1 MAIFSSNNGDYK
13 SKYYGRSKGRS
24 PEYDERTEQFFAEY
38 LTPERIAQQK
48 EQQER
53 QRRKQ
58 AKNRVYYARSKEK
71 KAGGGTAG
79 KHERIKYL
87 MQQLDKGDRD
97 RIRKGIYDD
106 SDTQIELAE
115 KILVDD
121 GMTDEEIS
129 QFKEEN
135 DNLWYKRNA
144 ETLKRRGGLPKP
156 KPPRF

>member
-1 MAIFSSNNGDYK
+1 MSKNKIFSGNAVNPGTTQ
-13 SKYYGRSKGRS
+13 
-24 PEYDERTEQFFAEY
+24 EERMQTFWESY
-38 LTPERIAQQK
+38 LTPERIAKQE
-48 EQQER
+48 EQRER
-53 QRRKQ
+53 QRKKT
-58 AKNRVYYARSKEK
+58 AKNRIYYARSKEK

-115 KILVDD
+115 QILVDD

-135 DNLWYKRNA
+135 DDLWYKRNA

>member
-1 MAIFSSNNGDYK
+1 MAIFSSNNGNYK
-13 SKYYGRSKGRS
+13 SKYYGRSSKGRS
-24 PEYDERTEQFFAEY
+24 PEYDERTEKFFNEY

-58 AKNRVYYARSKEK
+58 AQNKVYYARSKEK
-71 KAGGGTAG
+71 KAGCGTAG

-115 KILVDD
+115 KMLVDQD
-121 GMTDEEIS
+121 VTDDEIS
-129 QFKEEN
+129 MAKEKSEKLY
-135 DNLWYKRNA
+135 NLMNR
-144 ETLKRRGGLPKP
+144 EQIRRRGSLPKP
-156 KPPRF
+156 KNLP

>member
-1 MAIFSSNNGDYK
+1 MSKNKIFSGNAVNPGTTQ
-13 SKYYGRSKGRS
+13 
-24 PEYDERTEQFFAEY
+24 EERMQKFWENY
-38 LTPERIAQQK
+38 LTPERLAKQE
-48 EQQER
+48 EQRER

>member
-1 MAIFSSNNGDYK
+1 MAW
-13 SKYYGRSKGRS
+13 KYNPPTG
-24 PEYDERTEQFFAEY
+24 EAAERMEKFWSEY
-38 LTPERIAQQK
+38 LTPERLA
-48 EQQER
+48 EQEQRRER

-58 AKNRVYYARSKEK
+58 AQNRVYYAKRKEK
-71 KAGGGTAG
+71 KAGGGTHG
-79 KHERIKYL
+79 RHERIKYL

-106 SDTQIELAE
+106 SETQIELAE
-115 KILVDD
+115 KILIDD

-156 KPPRF
+156 KPPKF

>member
-1 MAIFSSNNGDYK
+1 MSKNRIFSGKVVNPGTT
-13 SKYYGRSKGRS
+13 
-24 PEYDERTEQFFAEY
+24 EAERMQKFWENY
-38 LTPERIAQQK
+38 LTPERIAQQE
-48 EQQER
+48 EQRER

-58 AKNRVYYARSKEK
+58 AQNRVYYARRKEK
-71 KAGGGTAG
+71 QAGGGATG

-97 RIRKGIYDD
+97 RIRRGIYDD